1 MRRLKGFAFL
11 LAVTILIVAAGCG
24 KGSTET
30 TGVKTAAPETKAAA
44 PATEA
49 AAKTTE
55 PAAAESED
63 ADTTEQDESEAPEA
77 APAVEFDENV
87 PLYVTAFVG
96 RNEPDGI
103 RTDPVS
109 RYIEEALNIQLE
121 LTGVIESDYPTQL
134 SGMIASDELPDIFL
148 FSDVV
153 KQFPMLMASNRLLAL
168 DDYLEPYAQETLDD
182 PKGALMIEAYR
193 SPATSPDGK
202 LYLWGLCKGSWDDG
216 TLPTCGHYIR
226 WDLYKEA
233 GYPKL
238 ETYDEDLLDVIEA
251 MVAQEPETEDGQKVY
266 GVGAWFGN
274 GQDWGEWVFTY
285 GLAPQQGVNL
295 VNSSART
302 VAVSTKDS
310 TPLEN
315 NQLKDPEGYLWRAV
329 RFYNRANQRGLLDPD
344 SFTQASDVYE
354 SRLHAGRYVFN
365 VPGWMSSGANNEYNK
380 TDGNTR
386 AFVSLPAL
394 GSDAEDRFGNM
405 YKGERAYGVNASTE
419 YPERCVALLSFVS
432 SYEFSRIAW
441 NGPEGINWDMEDG
454 VPVPR
459 DEFLTAE
466 RDDEFTTR
474 TGASVYHHFMGY
486 GNGTVDPVTGVPV
499 DLFQFSAKALERR
512 MNDTIR
518 DFISHYGQ
526 ETLVDVYKAETETTT
541 AMNFLQFGE
550 APADIQTNINNL
562 NAFMG
567 KNIFK
572 VVAAK
577 DDAEFIA
584 LRDDMIE
591 QMAEFDVDGI
601 FDHFYAE
608 ALEQTAEVEKLAA
621 LASQ

>member
-1 MRRLKGFAFL
+1 MKRLKGLALL
-11 LAVTILIVAAGCG
+11 LAVTILVVAAGCG
-24 KGSTET
+24 KGSTGTSGAE
-30 TGVKTAAPETKAAA
+30 TAAPE
-44 PATEA
+44 TEA

-55 PAAAESED
+55 PASTEKED
-63 ADTTEQDESEAPEA
+63 VGTTEQDESEASEA
-77 APAVEFDENV
+77 APAVEFEENV

-109 RYIEEALNIQLE
+109 KYIEEALNIQLE

-134 SGMIASDELPDIFL
+134 SGMIASDELPDVFL

-193 SPATSPDGK
+193 SPATSPDGR

-251 MVAQEPETEDGQKVY
+251 MVEKEPETEDGQKVY

-295 VNSSART
+295 VNSAART

-310 TPLEN
+310 TPLES
-315 NQLKDPEGYLWRAV
+315 NQLKDPEGYFWRAV

-354 SRLHAGRYVFN
+354 ARLYAGRYVFN
-365 VPGWMSSGANNEYNK
+365 VPGWMASGANNEYNK
-380 TDGNTR
+380 TDGNTK
-386 AFVSLPAL
+386 AFVSLPAI

-405 YKGERAYGVNASTE
+405 YKGERSRNPQANPHA
-419 YPERCVALLSFVS
+419 
-432 SYEFSRIAW
+432 FS
-441 NGPEGINWDMEDG
+441 
-454 VPVPR
+454 
-459 DEFLTAE
+459 
-466 RDDEFTTR
+466 
-474 TGASVYHHFMGY
+474 
-486 GNGTVDPVTGVPV
+486 
-499 DLFQFSAKALERR
+499 
-512 MNDTIR
+512 
-518 DFISHYGQ
+518 
-526 ETLVDVYKAETETTT
+526 
-541 AMNFLQFGE
+541 
-550 APADIQTNINNL
+550 
-562 NAFMG
+562 
-567 KNIFK
+567 
-572 VVAAK
+572 
-577 DDAEFIA
+577 
-584 LRDDMIE
+584 
-591 QMAEFDVDGI
+591 
-601 FDHFYAE
+601 
-608 ALEQTAEVEKLAA
+608 
-621 LASQ
+621 